1 MTKRKMAELLN
12 DSHPE
17 WCYATCRNRIDAWL
31 KMAEFMLYLPMR
43 DAFSSGDLKPSVDSI
58 CYPGLY
64 SQHASKI
71 WRRD

>member
-43 DAFSSGDLKPSVDSI
+43 DAFSSGD
-58 CYPGLY
+58 
-64 SQHASKI
+64 SKTVC
-71 WRRD
+71 